1 MSIASVRKRVSPEIH
16 VRPALIAVHFR
27 KFAFLHFTFSSLPYG
42 ATQHVRER
50 LPQSEVNT
58 LQVAK
63 IHRLPHRHLPDAQRQ
78 EQVELHSRHDR
89 RSHDATQ
96 ALVHEGRSVGGEQ
109 VVVASVLRCLL
120 CEVRRV

>member
-63 IHRLPHRHLPDAQRQ
+63 IYRLPHCHLPDAQRQ
-78 EQVELHSRHDR
+78 EQVDMIAVPTMRPRPSYTKGVPWVENK
-89 RSHDATQ
+89 
-96 ALVHEGRSVGGEQ
+96 
-109 VVVASVLRCLL
+109 
-120 CEVRRV
+120 